1 MLLRG
6 KRSRYR
12 TQPQIEAFQGN
23 REPRFFF
30 LCQRLRHSKEIES
43 RGFFLMQAFERNKEP
58 KVFFLCQTE
67 AFEGYREPAI
77 RDAVGLK
84 EST

>member
-30 LCQRLRHSKEIES
+30 SCQILRHSKEIES
-43 RGFFLMQAFERNKEP
+43 QGFFLMLETQVFEGNKER
-58 KVFFLCQTE
+58 KVFS
-67 AFEGYREPAI
+67 YAI
-77 RDAVGLK
+77 LRHSKGIEILPFGMWLA
-84 EST
+84 